1 MIQRRIKM
9 KKSVDK
15 KIFSR
20 TAKKTAKINI
30 AGNRV
35 PRGGIQLWLYMVLKI

>member
-1 MIQRRIKM
+1 MIQRRIKV
-9 KKSVDK
+9 KKSTDK

-30 AGNRV
+30 AGYRV
-35 PRGGIQLWLYMVLKI
+35 PRGGIQL